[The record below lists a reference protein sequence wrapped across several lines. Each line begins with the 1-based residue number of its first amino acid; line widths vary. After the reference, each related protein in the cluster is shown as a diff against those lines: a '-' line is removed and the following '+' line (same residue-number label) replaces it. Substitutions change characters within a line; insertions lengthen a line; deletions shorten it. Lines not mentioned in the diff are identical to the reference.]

1 MDCRKCQELLIK
13 YLDGTLPKAETQAL
27 QAHLAGC
34 PACQRE
40 EAALIAV
47 FREVRTP
54 LPEPSEL
61 FWINFL
67 PRVRERISSCQEPWT
82 ITLLKPAVSWGTFS
96 LANPDA
102 SGQSL
107 LIWRLFPNHHGHTA
121 LSIQTDYLTYVTG
134 YRLVDLLAQAVE
146 TSEIKIEAKWK
157 VFEKLSPKDQQ
168 DRGLQVQEGNSE
180 DLDNLLEGLTPEQRK
195 TLEEK
200 LQKEL
205 RS

>member
-1 MDCRKCQELLIK
+1 MIK
-13 YLDGTLPKAETQAL
+13 YLDGTLPEVEARPL
-27 QAHLAGC
+27 QAHLAVC

-40 EAALIAV
+40 EAALIVV
-47 FREVRTP
+47 FREVRAP

-61 FWINFL
+61 FWVNFL
-67 PRVRERISSCQEPWT
+67 PRVRERISSCLEPWT
-82 ITLLKPAVSWGTFS
+82 ITLLKPAVGWGTFS
-96 LANPDA
+96 LATLMLLA
-102 SGQSL
+102 SL
-107 LIWRLFPNHHGHTA
+107 LIWRLFPNHHGSTP
-121 LSIQTDYLTYVTG
+121 LSTQTDYLTYESG
-134 YRLVDLLAQAVE
+134 YRLVDLLAEAVE
-146 TSEIKIEAKWK
+146 TSENKTEAKRK

-168 DRGLQVQEGNSE
+168 DRGLQVQEGDSE